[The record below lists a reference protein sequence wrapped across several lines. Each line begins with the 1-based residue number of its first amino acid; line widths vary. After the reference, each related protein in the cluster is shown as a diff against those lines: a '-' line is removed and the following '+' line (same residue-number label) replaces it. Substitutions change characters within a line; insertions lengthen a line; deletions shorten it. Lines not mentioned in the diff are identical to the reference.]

1 MLLAIERIRVSHP
14 HTHLLQV
21 RITSNLKALTVEELQ
36 GSKRAMHLVAFD
48 YANAETT
55 RTLELIKVKER
66 AEERL
71 QRDPHS
77 VFPVDPWLK
86 AGGKE
91 ENLVGCRKE
100 NGYVTF
106 NVQAL
111 LGKLRRDCEAVR
123 ARHATATVE
132 RFAVDGD
139 YRAIVGE
146 MLDTDAAAVCS
157 LRWYLEDPNLSCAE
171 LLYTSL
177 ITGHKRY
184 LGYLARTRA
193 WCGNALCYSLCGDT

>member
-1 MLLAIERIRVSHP
+1 MHQSVSF
-14 HTHLLQV
+14 TH
-21 RITSNLKALTVEELQ
+21 AP
-36 GSKRAMHLVAFD
+36 VAGAHHIQPQSAD
-48 YANAETT
+48 GGGAAGQQ
-55 RTLELIKVKER
+55 
-66 AEERL
+66 AC
-71 QRDPHS
+71 DAPG

-100 NGYVTF
+100 NGYVTL

-132 RFAVDGD
+132 RFAVNGD
-139 YRAIVGE
+139 YRAMVGE
-146 MLDTDAAAVCS
+146 MLDTGAAAVCS
-157 LRWYLEDPNLSCAE
+157 LRWYLEDSNLSCAE